1 MAVEPLQKPAYRV
14 PTMGDVRRIPANGL
28 RVASLF
34 AGGGGSCLGYRMA
47 GFEIVYA
54 NEFIAA
60 ARATYGLNFP
70 TTRID
75 ARDVREVRGG
85 DIAEPGTIDVLD
97 GSPPCSSFSELVRKN
112 VRREERWNQSNV
124 YSDTRQ
130 RTDDLFDE
138 YVRILRDLQPRA
150 FVAENVSGFVKGVAK
165 GKFVAALEGMK
176 RAGYRVRA
184 RMLDAQWLGVPQ
196 QRQRLIL
203 LGFRED
209 QGIDPEHPVPLSYR
223 YSVREA
229 LEGLPPDPE
238 AEKAASIVGYAI
250 EPVWRALHPGQ
261 HREDKYFG
269 LWRASWDRPANAV
282 TATSG
287 KVGGASLAHP
297 DVPRKFTVAELKRI
311 CSFPDDFALAGDY
324 YRQVERMGRAVPPIM
339 MRSIAREI
347 ARQLAA
353 SGGA

>member
-1 MAVEPLQKPAYRV
+1 MREVRAVPK
-14 PTMGDVRRIPANGL
+14 NGL

-47 GFEIVYA
+47 GFEVAYA

-60 ARATYGLNFP
+60 ARATYGMNFP
-70 TTRID
+70 DTRLD
-75 ARDVREVRGG
+75 SRDVREVRGA
-85 DIAEPGTIDVLD
+85 DIGSVDVLD
-97 GSPPCSSFSELVRKN
+97 GSPPCASFSELVRKN
-112 VRREERWNQSNV
+112 VRREERWGKENI
-124 YSDTRQ
+124 YSETKQ
-130 RTDDLFDE
+130 RTDDLFGE
-138 YVRILRDLQPRA
+138 YVRLVGEIRPKA
-150 FVAENVSGFVKGVAK
+150 FVAENVAGFVKGAAK
-165 GKFVAALEGMK
+165 GKFLETLAALKGH
-176 RAGYRVRA
+176 GYRVRA

-203 LGFRED
+203 IGFRED
-209 QGIDPEHPVPLSYR
+209 LGVDPLHPEPFKFR
-223 YSVREA
+223 YTLRDA

-250 EPVWRALHPGQ
+250 EPVWRNLSPGQ

-269 LWRASWDRPANAV
+269 LWRGSWDRPANAV

-311 CSFPDDFALAGDY
+311 CSFPDDFFLAGDY
-324 YRQVERMGRAVPPIM
+324 YQQVERMGRAVPPLM
-339 MRSIAREI
+339 MFAVASEV

-353 SGGA
+353 SRAT